1 MMTLSEALLQI
12 EKLGSVE
19 SRALASQEEI
29 LCPET
34 QNAVRIIAAAY
45 NCIRKQDP
53 LYGRRRQAG
62 ALPPPPAR
70 VLPG

>member
-1 MMTLSEALLQI
+1 MILSEALLEI
-12 EKLGSVE
+12 EKLGAVD

-29 LCPET
+29 LCPEI

-45 NCIRKQDP
+45 DCVRKQDP

-62 ALPPPPAR
+62 GLPPPPAH

>member
-1 MMTLSEALLQI
+1 MTLSEALAQI
-12 EKLGSVE
+12 EKLKVPDGL
-19 SRALASQEEI
+19 APASQEEI
-29 LCPET
+29 LCPEI

-45 NCIRKQDP
+45 NCVRKHDP

-62 ALPPPPAR
+62 GLPPPPAC